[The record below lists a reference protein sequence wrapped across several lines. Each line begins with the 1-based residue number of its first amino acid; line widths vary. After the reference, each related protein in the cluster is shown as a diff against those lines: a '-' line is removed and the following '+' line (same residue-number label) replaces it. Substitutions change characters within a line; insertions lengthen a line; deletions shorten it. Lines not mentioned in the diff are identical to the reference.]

1 LPRRPRP
8 KHALPSPVQRPHL
21 LAGESLLPPPR
32 QERSRRKREALLD
45 ATLATFAER
54 GYEASTIDEIGRR
67 AGVAVGGFYLHF
79 RSKRQA
85 LLVLMD
91 RLLGELDG
99 LAPALEADLQGTV
112 VALVRDALRLD
123 MAYLGAYRAWHEAV
137 LRDDELA
144 LLHASIDAWTTGRL
158 ATWLELIRAAPN
170 ARREL
175 EPAVLAR
182 VLNALFWRFTE
193 LRMGEQAATLDAVT
207 ALVIHAIFADERSPA
222 EPGAVDFR

>member
-1 LPRRPRP
+1 MPRRPRP

-123 MAYLGAYRAWHEAV
+123 MAYLGAYRAWREAV

-158 ATWLELIRAAPN
+158 ATWLELIRAAPS
-170 ARREL
+170 
-175 EPAVLAR
+175 
-182 VLNALFWRFTE
+182 
-193 LRMGEQAATLDAVT
+193 
-207 ALVIHAIFADERSPA
+207 SPA
-222 EPGAVDFR
+222 CSTRSSGASRSCAWESRRRPWTPSRPWSSTRSSPTSAARPSPERLTSGNHSVTMR